1 MLKSLTREEGG
12 SKPESG
18 GDQRSEVLQGLQKQI
33 DELKQKTMKLSRM
46 STGGALGL
54 LDSGATHPLRSMVE
68 ADADQHMREVMVT
81 LASGEKTKLK
91 MNEAGTML
99 SRDPDVEPIVPM
111 GILVDDLGCKVEWGH
126 DGVRVIHP
134 TRGSLPVDAR
144 TTGCPLVTRE
154 LALQLISEWEDRP
167 RMRST
172 RWDDLN
178 EKDEMVRWMK
188 DLLLAHPVLRRLPG
202 HIQRRL
208 VVEPNGR
215 EFEKQEATT
224 EDWNHVAPLRG
235 AREGLHIIQSDATSC
250 WE

>member
-1 MLKSLTREEGG
+1 M
-12 SKPESG
+12 
-18 GDQRSEVLQGLQKQI
+18 LQGLQKQI

-91 MNEAGTML
+91 MNGAGTML

-144 TTGCPLVTRE
+144 TTGCPQVTRE

-172 RWDDLN
+172 RLDDLN

-188 DLLLAHPVLRRLPG
+188 DLLLAHPVLRRLPE

-208 VVEPNGR
+208 VVNRMGGERFQGIR
-215 EFEKQEATT
+215 EAGSDYGGLESRCTST
-224 EDWNHVAPLRG
+224 RG
-235 AREGLHIIQSDATSC
+235 QRRASHYLERCDKLLGVKLVKSC
-250 WE
+250 WR